1 MELVHLLLVR
11 KNIQKIN
18 INVKSIEMIV
28 QNDVFFLKGEVD
40 GLDKNEATQLE
51 GWLDTSFL
59 FSYAFFMFIR

>member
-1 MELVHLLLVR
+1 MLKAFE
-11 KNIQKIN
+11 I
-18 INVKSIEMIV
+18 IV
-28 QNDVFFLKGEVD
+28 QNDVFSLKGEVD